1 MGYELAKNPL
11 KISVMSS
18 PNLYAYND
26 FRRYLADWLAAKKTE
41 DPRFTGAEV
50 HRRLGLP
57 NTRSFYPDIVA
68 GRNLTAT
75 FVERFVVLLDLDRD
89 QAQFFR
95 ALVRFNQ
102 AESVDERELAFDQ
115 VVAFNRTPRNILD
128 SRQMEF
134 FRDWR
139 HGAIRALLDTDN
151 YGDEPDR
158 IAKEIVP
165 RLTPGQVRESL
176 QLLSDLAL
184 IALNDDGFWKPTE
197 TSISTPEGT
206 RDDLIVALQLQH
218 LELAQKSLL
227 AKDAPERMVA
237 TNVISVSKDVAYQIE
252 RKLEKLRAE
261 IRSMVHK
268 DTAAPTEVRL
278 FQTSL
283 IPLKKSSKEIAP

>member
-1 MGYELAKNPL
+1 
-11 KISVMSS
+11 MSS

-26 FRRYLADWLAAKKTE
+26 FRRYLADWLSAKKAE

-89 QAQFFR
+89 EAQFFR

-102 AESVDERELAFDQ
+102 AASPDERELAFDQ
-115 VVAFNRTPRNILD
+115 VVTFNRTPRTILD
-128 SRQMEF
+128 GRQIEF

-184 IALNDDGFWKPTE
+184 IAVNEDGFWKPTE

-227 AKDAPERMVA
+227 AKDGPERLVA
-237 TNVISVSKDVAYQIE
+237 TNVMSVSKDVAMQIE
-252 RKLEKLRAE
+252 LKLEKLRTE

-268 DTAAPTEVRL
+268 DTARPTEVCL

-283 IPLKKSSKEIAP
+283 IPLKKNSKEVTP